1 MRRRNETKRQAGT
14 TALSRICSCY
24 LFKGKRCLVT
34 LLCNMA
40 AKVDVGDEDTV
51 CYRLFV
57 SVPCE
62 KDVCEYLE
70 EQRDVLLAF
79 LSRFCVNYIWH
90 QEPFSLRLHSV
101 TGNSVKRNFPE
112 KLLINLRNTKN
123 GAHSPVVKSLC
134 STSDSTL
141 TF

>member
-1 MRRRNETKRQAGT
+1 M
-14 TALSRICSCY
+14 
-24 LFKGKRCLVT
+24 FT
-34 LLCNMA
+34 LLYNMA
-40 AKVDVGDEDTV
+40 ANVDVGDEDTV

-90 QEPFSLRLHSV
+90 QEPFSLRLHSA